1 MDLARTYE
9 DGRGILAGSGTNQVT
24 DDRTSENPQRERV
37 LTTRKDWFTWLA
49 DVSDALCAV
58 SLDSR
63 IMAWNR
69 AAEELF
75 GVKAAQAL
83 GRRCYEIVG
92 GRDPSGRAV
101 CRHNCAVLRAAA
113 EGRCAVPEEIIVF
126 PRNRGSPRWLTTSL
140 IVLRH
145 RSRPVAI
152 LHLFRDVTKSTHVS
166 RVGSRIL
173 AVLTGRDEDMS
184 FAPALQPL
192 TPREREVLLLLCQ
205 GVGTQEIATRLSISR
220 ATVRNHVRSI
230 LSKLGVHTR
239 LEAVSFLLSRALK
252 GLVPLGGE

>member
-1 MDLARTYE
+1 MR
-9 DGRGILAGSGTNQVT
+9 GSGTNPVIEG
-24 DDRTSENPQRERV
+24 RAVGNPQRERI
-37 LTTRKDWFTWLA
+37 LTMRKEWFAWLA

-75 GVKAAQAL
+75 GVKAGQAL

-101 CRHNCAVLRAAA
+101 CRHNCAVLRAAT
-113 EGRCAVPEEIIVF
+113 EGRCAIPEEIMVF

-140 IVLRH
+140 IVLRY
-145 RSRPVAI
+145 RNRPVAV
-152 LHLFRDVTKSTHVS
+152 LHLFRDVTTSEQAS

-173 AVLTGRDEDMS
+173 AVLTGRDEDLA

-192 TPREREVLLLLCQ
+192 TSREREVLLLLCQ
-205 GVGTQEIATRLSISR
+205 GAGTQEIATRLSISR
-220 ATVRNHVRSI
+220 ATVRNHIRSV

-252 GLVPLGGE
+252 GLAPLGGE